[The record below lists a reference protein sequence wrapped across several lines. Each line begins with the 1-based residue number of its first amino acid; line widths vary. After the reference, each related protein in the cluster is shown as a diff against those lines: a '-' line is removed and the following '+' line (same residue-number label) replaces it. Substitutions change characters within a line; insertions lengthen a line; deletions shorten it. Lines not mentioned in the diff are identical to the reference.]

1 LRRLLAAGT
10 VAALVL
16 LAACSDDK
24 DDTSADTSASAATT
38 ATTAA
43 GTSAPAATST
53 TAGAGTAA
61 SAPATTAPPTTAAP
75 TTTAPDN
82 PDLGA
87 VKVKLTPVAQA
98 TEPVF
103 VATRPGDAATLY
115 IAERGGRLR
124 ALRNGALVEAPVLD
138 ISSLT
143 LAGGERGFLGFA
155 FAPDGSH
162 LYVDYTDRDGNSHID
177 EYAVAADGT
186 VDPATRRQVLFQQQP
201 YPNHNGGEVIFGP
214 DGYLYIGFG
223 DGGSAGD
230 PQRHGLDLGT
240 WLGKIL
246 RIDPRASGDQPYSVP
261 ADNPF
266 VNQAGAEPEIWS
278 YGLRNPWRFSFD
290 RATKDLWIGDV
301 GQGNIEEVDRA
312 TVADG
317 QGKGTN
323 WGWSAFEGRARYNAD
338 QSPDGTVGPVFQY
351 THENGNCSVTGGY
364 IYRGAAIPALRG
376 AYLYTDYCG
385 RGVRAIVVDA
395 AGNAG
400 DAVQLT
406 DQPGSIV
413 SFGEDAN
420 GEIYV
425 CSLSGNTVYRIDPV

>member
-1 LRRLLAAGT
+1 
-10 VAALVL
+10 VAALLVV
-16 LAACSDDK
+16 AACSDDNK
-24 DDTSADTSASAATT
+24 DATSAGSATSATAAATT
-38 ATTAA
+38 AA
-43 GTSAPAATST
+43 
-53 TAGAGTAA
+53 
-61 SAPATTAPPTTAAP
+61 ATTAPPAATTAAP
-75 TTTAPDN
+75 TTAPGTSAASPTTTATAAPPPTTVADN

-87 VKVKLTPVAQA
+87 VHVKLTPVAQA
-98 TEPVF
+98 TEPIF
-103 VATRPGDAATLY
+103 VAVRPGDASTLY

-124 ALRNGALVEAPVLD
+124 ALRGGALVEPPVLD
-138 ISSLT
+138 ISAMT

-155 FAPDGSH
+155 FAPDGGH
-162 LYVDYTDRDGNSHID
+162 LYVDYTDRDGNSNVD
-177 EYAVAADGT
+177 EYAVGADGT
-186 VDPATRRQVLFQQQP
+186 IDPSTRRRVLFQQQP

-246 RIDPRASGDQPYSVP
+246 RIDPRANGDQPYTVP

-266 VNQAGAEPEIWS
+266 VGQDGAKPEIWS

-290 RATKDLWIGDV
+290 RSTKDLWIGDV

-317 QGKGTN
+317 AGRGTN
-323 WGWSAFEGRARYNAD
+323 WGWSAFEGTAPYNAD
-338 QSPDGTVGPVFQY
+338 QSPDGAVGPVFEY

-364 IYRGAAIPALRG
+364 VYRGAAIPALRG

-385 RGVRAIVVDA
+385 TGVRATVMDA
-395 AGNAG
+395 SGKAG

-420 GEIYV
+420 GEMYV
-425 CSLSGNTVYRIDPV
+425 CSLSGDVVYRIDPA